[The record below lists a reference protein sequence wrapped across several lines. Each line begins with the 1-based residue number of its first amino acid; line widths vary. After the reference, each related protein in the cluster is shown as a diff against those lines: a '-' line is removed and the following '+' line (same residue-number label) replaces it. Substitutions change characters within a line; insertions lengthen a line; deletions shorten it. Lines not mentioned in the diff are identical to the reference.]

1 MIATL
6 ANTAWL
12 AGALPEHLRFRR
24 ALGRVRA
31 EQERVLQAIL
41 RRNEASEFG
50 VQHEFAAMRTAAD
63 YQQRVPIRDYE
74 DYRPRVDRIAGG
86 AAAQALTCEPVRLF
100 EPTSGSIGASK
111 WIPYTGSL
119 LGEFQR
125 GIHAWIGDLFLHD
138 PDLMRGGAYWSV
150 SPAQPSAAVTPSGIP
165 VGFADDSEYVGGLQ
179 QRLVQSVMAVPST
192 VRQVEDVESFWYTT
206 LTHLVR
212 RSDLRFV
219 SVWNPSFLTLL
230 TDRLSEHRDRLA
242 HDNPP
247 LRGALDADTPQERHA
262 RLWPRL
268 RMISCWADGN
278 AAAPAAGLASLFPQ
292 ARIRGKG
299 LIATEGFVSLP
310 WGSRDDGAVLAVR
323 SHFLEFLPADS
334 GGDTDTARPQLA
346 HELEPGQLYS
356 VVLTTG
362 GGLYRYH
369 LGDLV
374 TVTGRER
381 ECPVVRFVSRRRTVD
396 WCGEKLHEVHVA
408 RVLEDACARQ
418 GVAPGFAMLA
428 CDRSGVLPSYV
439 LYMEAAASDDQL
451 RAVVTSAERGLGE
464 NFHYQYARRL
474 GQLGPLR
481 LFAARDAH
489 ASYLAAC
496 LARGQRAGAVKPAAL
511 DAGEG
516 WTARFDGRFVDVG
529 TCRTR
534 RDARAGDAG
543 ERGERN
549 GGAERGATRALAS
562 GAPEESGG
570 QRPSGRL

>member
-6 ANTAWL
+6 ANSAWL
-12 AGALPEHLRFRR
+12 ASALPEHLRFRR

-50 VQHEFAAMRTAAD
+50 IQHEFRAIRTVSD
-63 YQQRVPIRDYE
+63 YQRRVPLREFE
-74 DYRPRVDRIAGG
+74 DYRPRVERIAEGG
-86 AAAQALTCEPVRLF
+86 AAQALTSEPVRLF

-119 LGEFQR
+119 LREFQR
-125 GIHAWIGDLFLHD
+125 GIQAWIGDLFLRD
-138 PDLMRGGAYWSV
+138 PDLLRGCAYWSV
-150 SPAQPSAAVTPSGIP
+150 SPAHTSKAVTPSGIP
-165 VGFADDSEYVGGLQ
+165 VAFADDSEYVGGLQ
-179 QRLVQSVMAVPST
+179 QRLVRSVMAVPPA
-192 VRQVEDVESFWYTT
+192 VRHIDEVESFWYAT
-206 LTHLVR
+206 LLHLVR
-212 RSDLRFV
+212 RPDLRFI

-230 TDRLSEHRDRLA
+230 MERLNEHRDRLTR
-242 HDNPP
+242 DEPG
-247 LRGALDADTPQERHA
+247 RREALNAETPEERHA

-268 RMISCWADGN
+268 RMISCWADGHS
-278 AAAPAAGLASLFPQ
+278 AAPAANLASLFPQ
-292 ARIRGKG
+292 ARIQGKG

-310 WGSRDDGAVLAVR
+310 WEACGGAVLAVR
-323 SHFLEFLPADS
+323 SHFLEFLPADPA
-334 GGDTDTARPQLA
+334 GTADMTRPQLA

-374 TVTGRER
+374 TVTGREGQ
-381 ECPVVRFVSRRRTVD
+381 CPVVRFVSRRRTVD

-408 RVLEDACARQ
+408 RVLTDACARQ

-428 CDRSGVLPSYV
+428 CDRSGAVPGYV

-451 RAVVTSAERGLGE
+451 RDLATSAERGLHE

-481 LFAARDAH
+481 LFAARNADAT
-489 ASYLAAC
+489 YLAAC
-496 LARGQRAGAVKPAAL
+496 LARGQRAGAIKPAAI

-516 WTARFDGRFVDVG
+516 WTARFEGRFVEPAVVV
-529 TCRTR
+529 
-534 RDARAGDAG
+534 AG
-543 ERGERN
+543 
-549 GGAERGATRALAS
+549 S
-562 GAPEESGG
+562 PV
-570 QRPSGRL
+570 